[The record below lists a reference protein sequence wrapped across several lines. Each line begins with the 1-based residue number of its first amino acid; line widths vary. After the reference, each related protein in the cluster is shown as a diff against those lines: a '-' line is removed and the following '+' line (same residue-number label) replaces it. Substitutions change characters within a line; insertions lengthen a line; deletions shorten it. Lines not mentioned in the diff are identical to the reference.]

1 MRDEVTIHVDAAPE
15 TVFALVSDIERIGEF
30 SPETFEA
37 EWLDGAKGP
46 AQGARFRG
54 HVKRNG
60 RGPVYWTTCTV
71 TSYDVDREFAFSVDF
86 AGSPVNTW
94 GYRVRPAGA
103 GTALT
108 EWFSLRPTLMNRVYW
123 MAAGRWRGRTNR
135 RGMEH
140 TLARV
145 KEVAEAD
152 SRACAARDSN
162 PEPAG

>member
-1 MRDEVTIHVDAAPE
+1 MRDEVSIGVDASPE
-15 TVFALVSDIERIGEF
+15 SVFALVSDVRRIGEF

-37 EWLDGAKGP
+37 EWLDGVGGP

-71 TSYDVDREFAFSVDF
+71 TSYEPNREFAFSVDF

-94 GYRVRPAGA
+94 GYRVEPAGEGA
-103 GTALT
+103 LLT
-108 EWFSLRPTLMNRVYW
+108 EWFALRPTLLNRLYW
-123 MAAGRWRGRTNR
+123 AAAGRWRARTNR
-135 RGMEH
+135 RGLEQ
-140 TLARV
+140 TVARI
-145 KEVAEAD
+145 KQVAEAGSD
-152 SRACAARDSN
+152 ACAARDSN